1 MWRNYICIW
10 QSTFTF
16 IISSGRPRHSAGG
29 RNLHETF
36 HFVDWET
43 EVQPRVTRGWEAE
56 LGVLDQPASWTPLCG
71 QGPRTS
77 VTGALLSL
85 QAAHPPLHKPA
96 QRSPA
101 I

>member
-29 RNLHETF
+29 QNLHETF

-43 EVQPRVTRGWEAE
+43 EVQPRVTRGWEARAR
-56 LGVLDQPASWTPLCG
+56 GSGSACVLDTSLWARPQNVRHRGPPEPAG
-71 QGPRTS
+71 
-77 VTGALLSL
+77 
-85 QAAHPPLHKPA
+85 
-96 QRSPA
+96 
-101 I
+101 